1 MSDSI
6 YRFAHA
12 WRVNRDKERLW
23 ALIADFR
30 YDDWW
35 PNVKI
40 KRIATGA
47 SGEGLGDEYASEFRP
62 SPLYALHLRVSVIE
76 SRPPTAVALR
86 IAGDLEGHAV
96 VRLHGAGRA
105 TEVHCLMELE
115 TKRGWMRALAPLLRP
130 VFVRNHR
137 RMMEAGVAGLAA
149 YMDADIVSGSVH
161 APYRRLARG

>member
-6 YRFAHA
+6 YRFEHA

-23 ALIADFR
+23 ALIGDFR

-35 PNVKI
+35 PNVRI
-40 KRIATGA
+40 ERIATGA
-47 SGEGLGDEYASEFRP
+47 SGDGLGNVYASEFRP
-62 SPLYALHLRVSVIE
+62 GLLYALKLRVSVVE

-86 IAGDLEGHAV
+86 VAGDLEGRAV
-96 VRLHGAGRA
+96 VRLHGVGRA
-105 TEVHCLMELE
+105 TEVHVLMELE
-115 TKRGWMRALAPLLRP
+115 TRRGWMSALAPLLRD

-137 RMMEAGVAGLAA
+137 RMIEDGIAGLAA
-149 YMDADIVSGSVH
+149 YLDADIVPGSVH